1 MSGVKM
7 QVTSLP
13 CLKNAPFSGI
23 DMPFIYEVSFKVLF
37 PEIDPNSASMS
48 ADDSVMALSGKIL
61 QMQNNSF

>member
-1 MSGVKM
+1 M

-13 CLKNAPFSGI
+13 CLKNALFSGI

-37 PEIDPNSASMS
+37 SEIDPNSASMS
-48 ADDSVMALSGKIL
+48 ADDSVMALSGNIL